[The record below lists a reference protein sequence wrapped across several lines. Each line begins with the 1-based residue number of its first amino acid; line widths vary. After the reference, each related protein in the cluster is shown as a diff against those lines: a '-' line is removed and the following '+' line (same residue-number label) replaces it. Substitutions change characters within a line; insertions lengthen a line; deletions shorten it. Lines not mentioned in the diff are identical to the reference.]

1 MSSNRYSLIGCGGKN
16 HVEHVCEFCAS
27 NYSANHYKPKR
38 DDSSRYRGNSAQ
50 RGRLQ
55 RKHPGKPKKAICKYM
70 NLMKMNRGANSLYSL
85 EWSLIDTIDIWTT
98 ALQVEYKDSHF
109 LMDTCA
115 TFLYLQ
121 EKLISN

>member
-1 MSSNRYSLIGCGGKN
+1 MFVNFVQAITVQTITNRSEMILADTEEIQLSEGDFK
-16 HVEHVCEFCAS
+16 
-27 NYSANHYKPKR
+27 
-38 DDSSRYRGNSAQ
+38 GNIQENQ
-50 RGRLQ
+50 RRQFVNTCYL
-55 RKHPGKPKKAICKYM
+55 